1 MFPSSPLKGWRSS
14 RTYGKEATALEDAD
28 KTLRSLSFKQTIFSP
43 PKSPD
48 LTDGTTWNVATYVR
62 VMPDIKDT
70 KVLVEYAYQ
79 NAQESNPDEEYRAIL
94 ELKIPDELAT
104 STTFASVNDSGILKY
119 EFSKVFDAD
128 ATQST
133 VFDVVAKDKIL
144 GAFDGINSTVF
155 AFGQTGSGK
164 TYTVFGGDSFQERGL
179 IPRSIACLFKEY
191 RAKKNLNFSVRC
203 RVSFTEVYKETVYDL
218 LDKNKV
224 VKVFEGEHGVILRN
238 VNVFDVDSEDDALA
252 LFFSGVS
259 NRKTTHT
266 IANDKSSR
274 SHAIFTL
281 IVECKGPRLDGKT
294 VFTSGKISLVDLAGS
309 ARNNAVSSP
318 SKEVIEEIKTIN
330 IGLHQLENVMVSLR
344 KRKQSMGSSI
354 ASTSSPNGGHV
365 PYRNS
370 MLTNVLRDSLGGNC
384 RSAFILNISS
394 ERLSFEETVSTCRF
408 GQKIINNGLSKN
420 LSPRST
426 DDIHRSEELTDKMQL
441 EKLQKKVDLI
451 GKRHRDEILA
461 IQKQMD
467 EAKEQSNAVIVVRD
481 RRIAELERLL
491 LYEQKQQKVKPPSS
505 PSKKDQPLVVVEE
518 ERSPDM
524 NNKQKSSSSAA
535 ATSSDVQKQQ
545 QQQLQQQQEQQ
556 IDTLT
561 EQLSQLQQQRMND
574 EKRATELETKLN
586 DMKQRNTTLAEATK
600 FDQQMIVSL
609 RKQLNEL
616 QTKQDKNDATDT
628 QRLNDV
634 KEVNELLLNFHR
646 DSQFQSDLSRP
657 LVKVALECWGGQ
669 TISHIPEA
677 QLEAARFDEGV
688 IRIYPR

>member
-14 RTYGKEATALEDAD
+14 RTFGKEVTALEDAD
-28 KTLRSLSFKQTIFSP
+28 KTLRSLSSKPQIFSP

-48 LTDGTTWNVATYVR
+48 ITDVTAWNVATYVR
-62 VMPDIKDT
+62 VMPDIRDT

-79 NAQESNPDEEYRAIL
+79 DAHESSPGDEYRAIL
-94 ELKIPDELAT
+94 ELKIPDELVT
-104 STTFASVNDSGILKY
+104 STTFASINDSGILKY

-133 VFDVVAKDKIL
+133 VFDVVAKDEIL

-218 LDKNKV
+218 LDKDKV
-224 VKVFEGEHGVILRN
+224 VKVFEGENGVILRN
-238 VNVFDVDSEDDALA
+238 VNVFDVDSEDDALS
-252 LFFSGVS
+252 LFFSGAS
-259 NRKTTHT
+259 NRKTSQT
-266 IANDKSSR
+266 IANDKCSR

-281 IVECKGPRLDGKT
+281 LVECKGPRMDGKT
-294 VFTSGKISLVDLAGS
+294 VFTSGKINFVDLAGS

-318 SKEVIEEIKTIN
+318 SKEVIEETKTIN

-344 KRKQSMGSSI
+344 KKKQSVGSIS
-354 ASTSSPNGGHV
+354 STSSPNGGHV

-370 MLTNVLRDSLGGNC
+370 MLTNLLRDSLSGNC

-408 GQKIINNGLSKN
+408 GQKIINNGNLKN
-420 LSPRST
+420 LSPHSPRSS
-426 DDIHRSEELTDKMQL
+426 DDIHRPEEIT
-441 EKLQKKVDLI
+441 EKLQKKIDTM
-451 GKRHRDEILA
+451 GKRHREEMIAL
-461 IQKQMD
+461 QKQFD
-467 EAKEQSNAVIVVRD
+467 ETKDQSNAVIVTRD

-491 LYEQKQQKVKPPSS
+491 LHEQKQQKLQKPP
-505 PSKKDQPLVVVEE
+505 PTPPKKEQQLTVMEE
-518 ERSPDM
+518 ERSPETS
-524 NNKQKSSSSAA
+524 NKQKSSSSSAA
-535 ATSSDVQKQQ
+535 AAVVVAAAVATDAHKQQ
-545 QQQLQQQQEQQ
+545 QQQQQQQ
-556 IDTLT
+556 IDALQ
-561 EQLSQLQQQRMND
+561 EQLLQIQQQRTND
-574 EKRATELETKLN
+574 EKRAIELETKLN
-586 DMKQRNTTLAEATK
+586 DMSQRNSTLVEATK
-600 FDQQMIVSL
+600 FDQGTILTL
-609 RKQLNEL
+609 RRQLNEL
-616 QTKQDKNDATDT
+616 QAQQAKNDATDT

-634 KEVNELLLNFHR
+634 TEVNELLLSFHS
-646 DSQFQSDLSRP
+646 DPQFQSDLSRP

-669 TISHIPEA
+669 TISHIPED
-677 QLEAARFDEGV
+677 QLEAAR
-688 IRIYPR
+688 